1 MDLTHA
7 LVTAGGVAG
16 FAAAFRTPIAAIL
29 YMLEEVATPENWKN
43 KSTAFSC
50 IAAAFGVL
58 VTTGIIKL
66 IEGAGTLSYSS
77 IIIYSADTKL
87 SDLAWTY
94 KDAVGFTV
102 VTVLAG
108 LSAGAVTRA
117 GLALNKYRAAARWRR
132 SAEAKIAEAGV
143 VAALTVLVCCLMP
156 LTGSCKPYINEHD
169 YGDLGYGDDHSQEGE
184 GADDHHFRR
193 LDVGGEHYYNR
204 FPTRIHFYLRSS
216 FFIYCGLVSLAKTT
230 RSSRSSRYAS
240 LDTTAYVQRICTKNG
255 AQFIW
260 QIAFRMNI
268 RKLLSRIFEEVA
280 LRDSSLVNSFHPLSL
295 TLSTL
300 SDFSFF
306 FHSLHSLFHS
316 LALSL
321 SLSVVFCPSSQ
332 KHRVPEFGGRGG
344 RDSPPPRARRGL
356 AVRARLA
363 RHLPRPLRALHRCR
377 LRPRRPGRDLRAPH
391 APGRCVCVKLPRR
404 REVHNPPVE
413 PLLRGIH

>member
-1 MDLTHA
+1 
-7 LVTAGGVAG
+7 
-16 FAAAFRTPIAAIL
+16 
-29 YMLEEVATPENWKN
+29 MLEEVATPENWKN

-193 LDVGGEHYYNR
+193 LDGGGEHYYN
-204 FPTRIHFYLRSS
+204 S
-216 FFIYCGLVSLAKTT
+216 
-230 RSSRSSRYAS
+230 
-240 LDTTAYVQRICTKNG
+240 
-255 AQFIW
+255 
-260 QIAFRMNI
+260 IA
-268 RKLLSRIFEEVA
+268 
-280 LRDSSLVNSFHPLSL
+280 
-295 TLSTL
+295 
-300 SDFSFF
+300 
-306 FHSLHSLFHS
+306 
-316 LALSL
+316 SL
-321 SLSVVFCPSSQ
+321 SLVGEEGAIRHLLARDEVWQFEPGSLVIFLALY
-332 KHRVPEFGGRGG
+332 VPCIVAAF
-344 RDSPPPRARRGL
+344 GL
-356 AVRARLA
+356 AVPAGTFV
-363 RHLPRPLRALHRCR
+363 PLM
-377 LRPRRPGRDLRAPH
+377 
-391 APGRCVCVKLPRR
+391 
-404 REVHNPPVE
+404 
-413 PLLRGIH
+413 LLGGASA